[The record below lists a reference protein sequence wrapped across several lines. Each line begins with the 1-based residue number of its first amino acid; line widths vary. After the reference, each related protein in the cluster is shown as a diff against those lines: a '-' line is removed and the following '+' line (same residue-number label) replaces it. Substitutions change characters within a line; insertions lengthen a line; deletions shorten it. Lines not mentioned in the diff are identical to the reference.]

1 MSKGFGGFGG
11 LVKQAQQM
19 QLRMAKVQEE
29 MATKT
34 TDGTAGGGMVKAVV
48 NGKQELLSIEIKKE
62 VVNPNDIDM
71 LQDLVVEAVNQALK
85 KSTEMVNSAMNE
97 VTGGLKIPGMF

>member
-29 MATKT
+29 MASKT
-34 TDGTAGGGMVKAVV
+34 TEGTSGGGMVKVVV
-48 NGKQELLSIEIKKE
+48 NGKQELLSIEIKKD